1 MNARH
6 QNTPAEIPGWR
17 ELYRSALFE
26 ADRQR
31 IPSRIDEA
39 ERAIRLR
46 ATELLAVDG
55 DHGEEAQAVEDALYA
70 LRALR
75 SALELKTHEPSA

>member
-6 QNTPAEIPGWR
+6 QSHSAEIPGWR

-31 IPSRIDEA
+31 LPSRIDEA
-39 ERAIRLR
+39 ERAIRHR
-46 ATELLAVDG
+46 AAELLASDR
-55 DHGEEAQAVEDALYA
+55 DHSEEAQAVEDALYA

-75 SALELKTHEPSA
+75 SALELKTNEPT